1 MSIDAVV
8 VARRNGGVS
17 CTRAGAACG
26 TVTMWWSVMKR
37 PSASSSACVT
47 DKSFAAGG

>member
-17 CTRAGAACG
+17 WTRAGGAFG
-26 TVTMWWSVMKR
+26 TVTM
-37 PSASSSACVT
+37 
-47 DKSFAAGG
+47 